1 MPSSAIPEIIR
12 CRDCKHF
19 RQEVWEKVCGVP
31 LIVAHEICLKWGN
44 GCKTSPDGF
53 CFMAERENVTHPEDT
68 NAAQRWKE

>member
-1 MPSSAIPEIIR
+1 MPSSDIPEIIR

-53 CFMAERENVTHPEDT
+53 CFMAERANVTHPEDT
-68 NAAQRWKE
+68 KAAQRQKE